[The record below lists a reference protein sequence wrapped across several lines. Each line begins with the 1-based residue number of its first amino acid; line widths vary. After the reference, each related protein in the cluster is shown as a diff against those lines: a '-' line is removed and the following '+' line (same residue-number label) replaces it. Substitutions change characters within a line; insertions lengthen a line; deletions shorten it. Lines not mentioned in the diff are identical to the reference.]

1 MNRPIISVV
10 IPVYNVEAYIER
22 CVNSVRNQT
31 VENIEIILIDDGSP
45 DQSPVL
51 CDQYAEKDRRV
62 RVIHKKWR
70 TCVCKKQGNNSGNWK
85 IYFLF
90 GQ

>member
-31 VENIEIILIDDGSP
+31 VENIEIILMDHRI
-45 DQSPVL
+45 
-51 CDQYAEKDRRV
+51 RV
-62 RVIHKKWR
+62 RFYAINMR
-70 TCVCKKQGNNSGNWK
+70 TK
-85 IYFLF
+85 IEECE
-90 GQ
+90 

>member
-31 VENIEIILIDDGSP
+31 INMRKKIEE
-45 DQSPVL
+45 
-51 CDQYAEKDRRV
+51 CE
-62 RVIHKKWR
+62 
-70 TCVCKKQGNNSGNWK
+70 
-85 IYFLF
+85 
-90 GQ
+90 

>member
-45 DQSPVL
+45 DQSRF
-51 CDQYAEKDRRV
+51 YAINMR
-62 RVIHKKWR
+62 KKIEE
-70 TCVCKKQGNNSGNWK
+70 CE
-85 IYFLF
+85 
-90 GQ
+90 

>member
-31 VENIEIILIDDGSP
+31 VENIEIILIDH
-45 DQSPVL
+45 
-51 CDQYAEKDRRV
+51 RIRV
-62 RVIHKKWR
+62 RFYAINMRKKIEE
-70 TCVCKKQGNNSGNWK
+70 CE
-85 IYFLF
+85 
-90 GQ
+90 

>member
-45 DQSPVL
+45 DQSPV
-51 CDQYAEKDRRV
+51 Y
-62 RVIHKKWR
+62 VINMRKKIEE
-70 TCVCKKQGNNSGNWK
+70 CE
-85 IYFLF
+85 
-90 GQ
+90 

>member
-31 VENIEIILIDDGSP
+31 VENIEMDHRI
-45 DQSPVL
+45 
-51 CDQYAEKDRRV
+51 RV
-62 RVIHKKWR
+62 RFYVINMRKKIEE
-70 TCVCKKQGNNSGNWK
+70 CE
-85 IYFLF
+85 
-90 GQ
+90 